1 MKRNSL
7 LSVLFIF
14 SFTIINAQVPDPS
27 FGANG
32 IVQRDLGL
40 PFNYS
45 SIGRQV
51 LTLADGSMY
60 FVTENA
66 GLTAVE
72 KKQADGSPDV
82 TYGNNGYSMPAPI
95 YSAHAALQADGKIV
109 IAGYTLNAHQYY
121 DHETDFAVARYKTD
135 GSFDSSFGVN
145 GIQVSDFGHTSVA
158 TCLAIQS
165 DGKIVVAGYVNSV
178 PLGPVG
184 LAAIEIAR
192 YNIDG
197 SLDLSVSS
205 NFYDGNPMYD
215 PSQRAYSIA
224 VQSDGKI
231 VLGIIVSLA
240 PAPRGALVRYK
251 TGGSL
256 DSTFNTTGLLPL
268 NFDMPVN
275 SVAIQSDGK
284 ILAGTSVDNGTN
296 KDFAVERVNSD
307 GTPDNT
313 FDADAIQTVDFSGNN
328 DTLNAI
334 TLQSD
339 GQIILAGFTSDGTH
353 SNFAVARLNTDG
365 SPDNSFNSNG
375 KQVTDFGSS
384 SDDYI
389 NAITIQSDGKLVATG
404 YTNDGVH
411 TYLAAS
417 RYNANGTPDN
427 SFDGDGLLTTH
438 ITQGNTRFTSTTL
451 QADGKLLTA
460 GYTWNGTNYDFVV
473 TRNNTNG
480 TPDNSFDGDGV
491 AITDFGSTRDIAR
504 GLVVQGDGKI
514 LLAGSA
520 GDSIGIVRYNADG
533 TLDNT
538 FNGSGKLITAVGSVD
553 SASSIALEPDGKIV
567 VGGNSLLRLNSN
579 GTPDVTF
586 NGTGIVTPSFGFN
599 ALVIQNDGKI
609 IIAGGGVSGII
620 ARYNSD
626 GSTDNAFGNDG
637 NGIQSFYSPDP
648 YFLYLKSIKIQADG
662 KIVAAGYQEYNY
674 RGIRASFLL
683 VRLNADGTHDPAFGN
698 NGEVLTSI
706 GGTYLDYGSSLVI
719 TSDNK
724 IIVAGSSYNGS
735 SDNFTM
741 VQYNIDG
748 TVDSS
753 FGQNGALITKPT
765 STAAANSSFAV
776 SAGYDAIAGMVLS
789 EDRVYAAGYG
799 QYPGSLGVV
808 AKYILTS
815 AGPLPVTL
823 TDFTATLKNNIV
835 ALQWQTAS
843 EQNLSGFIIERS
855 ADGNNFSPIG
865 NVTAKGNS
873 NIKIN
878 YAALDQQPLQGINYY
893 RIKIFDTNGKFVYS
907 KIVFVNMKGLF
918 TLRIFPNPAGNTL
931 FVQANGENEKALFK
945 ITDITGHK
953 LKEINVTLNETASIP
968 IDISTLPKGIYN
980 LVLLKNNKI
989 QTLQFIKE

>member
-1 MKRNSL
+1 MKRNFL

-417 RYNANGTPDN
+417 RYNA
-427 SFDGDGLLTTH
+427 
-438 ITQGNTRFTSTTL
+438 
-451 QADGKLLTA
+451 
-460 GYTWNGTNYDFVV
+460 
-473 TRNNTNG
+473 NG